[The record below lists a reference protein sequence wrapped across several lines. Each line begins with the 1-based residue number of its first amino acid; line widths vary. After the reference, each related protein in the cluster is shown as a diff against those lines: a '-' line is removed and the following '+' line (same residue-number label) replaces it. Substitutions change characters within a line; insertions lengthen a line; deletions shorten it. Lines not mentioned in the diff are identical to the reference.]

1 VDVLIDTMKG
11 MDYKKFRESKKEY
24 YTTKDGRF
32 TKNEVIQK
40 MAEWL
45 KQNKT
50 AEPEDFLENYEVR
63 EAK

>member
-1 VDVLIDTMKG
+1 MKG
-11 MDYKKFRESKKEY
+11 MSYKKFRESKKEY
-24 YTTKDGRF
+24 FDTKEDKF
-32 TKNEVIQK
+32 TKKQVIQK